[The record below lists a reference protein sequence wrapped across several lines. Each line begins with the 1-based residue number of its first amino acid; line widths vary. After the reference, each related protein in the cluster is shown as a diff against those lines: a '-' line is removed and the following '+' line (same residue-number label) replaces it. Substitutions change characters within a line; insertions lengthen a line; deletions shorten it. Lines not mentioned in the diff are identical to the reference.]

1 MMADELLDPAKLIAA
16 ARSETGLTLFDDPGI
31 EEPLERL
38 TRALRTEAKLND
50 VGVHTWKARIHN
62 TLVARLRARDWF
74 DKKPEILDEIRA
86 TADLGDATAAKLKSA
101 VEAYAKTFA

>member
-1 MMADELLDPAKLIAA
+1 MIADQLLDPARLIAD
-16 ARSETGLTLFDDPGI
+16 ARAETGLKLFDAPDI

-62 TLVARLRARDWF
+62 TLVARLRAAGV
-74 DKKPEILDEIRA
+74 P
-86 TADLGDATAAKLKSA
+86 
-101 VEAYAKTFA
+101 V